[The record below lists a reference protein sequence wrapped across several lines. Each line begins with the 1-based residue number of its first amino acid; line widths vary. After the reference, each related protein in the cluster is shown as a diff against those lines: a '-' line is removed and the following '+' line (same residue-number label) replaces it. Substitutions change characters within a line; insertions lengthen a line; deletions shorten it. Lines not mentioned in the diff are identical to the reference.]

1 MIVEIKGVEIGV
13 EKITIE
19 AINLETILTAENLY
33 EDMDE
38 SPVIFEFDRTARNG
52 AEMKYLYRV
61 VQGQRKCQ
69 SKKSM
74 GAKLEA
80 LVGVITQISESFKVQ
95 QA

>member
-1 MIVEIKGVEIGV
+1 MIVEIRGVEISA
-13 EKITIE
+13 EKVTIE
-19 AINLETILTAENLY
+19 AINLETILMAEDLY

-52 AEMKYLYRV
+52 AEMRYLYKV
-61 VQGQRKCQ
+61 VQGQRRCQ
-69 SKKSM
+69 AKKSM

-80 LVGVITQISESFKVQ
+80 LVGVITQISESFRTQ

>member
-1 MIVEIKGVEIGV
+1 MTVEITGVEIGA

-19 AINLETILTAENLY
+19 AINLETILMAEDLF

-69 SKKSM
+69 AKKSM

-80 LVGVITQISESFKVQ
+80 LVGVITQLSESFKTQ

>member
-1 MIVEIKGVEIGV
+1 MIVEIRGVEISA

-19 AINLETILTAENLY
+19 AVNLETILMAEDLF
-33 EDMDE
+33 EDVDE

-52 AEMKYLYRV
+52 AEMKYLYKI
-61 VQGQRKCQ
+61 VQGQRRCQ
-69 SKKSM
+69 AKKSM

-80 LVGVITQISESFKVQ
+80 LVGVITQISESFRTQ